1 MAELQQ
7 VQDFCDKPNI
17 VNNKLPDCATYS
29 PGWLRACDG
38 DELGEEMSTTE
49 QLIEKAAAVV
59 AGVLLVWALLEQTSL
74 FSAYAL
80 F

>member
-7 VQDFCDKPNI
+7 VQDFCDIPNI
-17 VNNKLPDCATYS
+17 VNNKLPDCATYTL
-29 PGWLRACDG
+29 GWLQACDG